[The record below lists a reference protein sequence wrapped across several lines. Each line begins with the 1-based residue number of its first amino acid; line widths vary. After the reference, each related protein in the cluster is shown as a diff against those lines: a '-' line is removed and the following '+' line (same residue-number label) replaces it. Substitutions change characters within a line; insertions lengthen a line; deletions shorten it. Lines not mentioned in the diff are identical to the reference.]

1 MTTPNPRGRPRK
13 VFRANEPGGV
23 NAPKDYKLTLKIGDK
38 TYSSVGETM
47 LEALHGLKKPEKLMM
62 KSTLTISTP
71 KDSRELLLQPVRA
84 KRLFYNSRGVSEV
97 IAKQLETG
105 LMK

>member
-1 MTTPNPRGRPRK
+1 MTTSKPGRPQK
-13 VFRANEPGGV
+13 AE
-23 NAPKDYKLTLKIGDK
+23 YKLKLKIGDK
-38 TYSSVGETM
+38 VYTSTGTSM
-47 LEALHGLKKPEKLMM
+47 LEALQGLKKPEKLMM

-71 KDSRELLLQPVRA
+71 KDSHELLLQPVRA
-84 KRLFYNSRGVSEV
+84 KRLFYNSRGVAEV